1 VTSREFRD
9 RLMRR
14 ARRAKVVVAPETA
27 AILEEYFGLLDRWNA
42 KINLTALPLRPA
54 TDETFDRLFVE
65 PLVAARLLPDEPR
78 VWLDLGSGGGSP
90 AIPLKAVRPKLKLTM
105 VESKVRK
112 AAFLREAVRVLKLQD
127 AAVENSRIELLP
139 AMFIGSASAVT
150 VRAVRVD
157 STLLSRASELL
168 ATDGQLILF
177 RPNNMPISTKTFEL
191 IETVQLIDTP
201 PSYAAAFRRVFHVEQ
216 RGRGRI

>member
-14 ARRAKVVVAPETA
+14 ARRSKVVVAPETA
-27 AILEEYFGLLDRWNA
+27 TALEEYFGLLDRWNA
-42 KINLTALPLRPA
+42 KINLTALPLRPP

-65 PLVAARLLPDEPR
+65 PLAAARFLSDKPEI
-78 VWLDLGSGGGSP
+78 WLDLGSGGGSP
-90 AIPLKAVRPKLKLTM
+90 AIPLKVVRPQLKLTM

-112 AAFLREAVRVLKLQD
+112 AAFLREAIRVLKLGN

-139 AMFIGSASAVT
+139 ATYIGAAAAVT

-157 STLLSRASELL
+157 STLLTRAFELL
-168 ATDGQLILF
+168 AQDGQLILF
-177 RPNNMPISTKTFEL
+177 RPNNLPISAKSFEL
-191 IETVQLIDTP
+191 VETVQLTDAP
-201 PSYAAAFRRVFHVEQ
+201 PSYAASFRRVFHVEQ
-216 RGRGRI
+216 RR

>member
-9 RLMRR
+9 RLARR
-14 ARRAKVVVAPETA
+14 ARRAKVAVAPETA

-42 KINLTALPLRPA
+42 KINLTALPLRPP

-65 PLVAARLLPDEPR
+65 PLAASRFLPDQPDI
-78 VWLDLGSGGGSP
+78 WLDLGSGGGSP

-112 AAFLREAVRVLKLQD
+112 AAFLREAVRTLKLSD
-127 AAVENSRIELLP
+127 AAVENSRIETLP
-139 AMFIGSASAVT
+139 APFIASASVVT

-157 STLLSRASELL
+157 STLLARAAELL
-168 ATDGQLILF
+168 APEGRLILF
-177 RPNNMPISTKTFEL
+177 RPNNLPISTKGFEL
-191 IETVQLIDTP
+191 VETAQLTEGP

-216 RGRGRI
+216 RR